1 MLSKFWKDGIG
12 NLAFIKEEIV
22 LKQVHIKIGKELEA
36 QTEAKKLYA
45 VPEEER
51 EAVGELLVD
60 ILCSD
65 LNQNKSKAT
74 ARKILQELD

>member
-1 MLSKFWKDGIG
+1 
-12 NLAFIKEEIV
+12 
-22 LKQVHIKIGKELEA
+22 
-36 QTEAKKLYA
+36 LYA